1 MTHHRHLQSED
12 GMVMVPVIILLVVAI
27 AASLALLAIV
37 DTQTGESREQRS
49 ADSAQTLAEGVVN
62 ATANV
67 LASDPSLWPTT
78 GACVPVTGDLAAG
91 TPAGTDLVSRVTAE
105 VKERF
110 SGTSTDFT
118 ATSTHA
124 TTWKVDVCP
133 VDAADTSRWE
143 ETILARTATTPVT
156 GDDPASVW
164 VRGSA
169 SVRARS
175 DASLPQNARTVVS
188 RINQTGRA
196 FDVPA
201 DFAVGT
207 GAFSTDVSTT
217 LSSNVLSN
225 STLLGGLVKPLVA
238 AQTSK
243 IGVRCGAL
251 ATISNPNTTCLAGA
265 LAGVGGVTNATGL
278 GKLNEVLGLR
288 NEALS
293 TWTMAPDDAI
303 EAWRAEAKR
312 DGYWRAEASP
322 IAGFGDVRSK
332 NTTGGD
338 VLTLDCFSGDRTG
351 KVVFIEKVG
360 SNGEQYCNVPEN
372 SRAKILVVERGGI
385 RIKRGTFTGVVYALN
400 KQECGSDGECS
411 ADERE
416 DAVPREVVRIDG
428 NAGKVVGSVW
438 ADGAGGSVGIY
449 PSLLPPSA
457 ISNSSL
463 LNLGGTTNALC
474 SVPAL
479 SATLTTLNT
488 TLTQVGTLLGNTLA
502 LLGGVQEQVRYP
514 DGATS
519 VTGCGLLAAKLGTL
533 TSSELVN
540 LFATSSTQS
549 VIVSEHRT
557 RNCLVLCGPWSAWTT
572 RDTANLPV
580 QSLLTGAS
588 PAVIAQVTGL
598 LGGLLNNYTAIT
610 YDSTVVAGAAASI
623 NQGAAPLVGTFRNVG
638 PST

>member
-1 MTHHRHLQSED
+1 MTHHRHLRSED

-67 LASDPSLWPTT
+67 LASDPSLWPTA
-78 GACVPVTGDLAAG
+78 GACLPVTGDLTAASP
-91 TPAGTDLVSRVTAE
+91 TGTDLASRIAAE
-105 VKERF
+105 VKQRF
-110 SGTSTDFT
+110 SGTSSDFA
-118 ATSTHA
+118 ATSTHV

-143 ETILARTATTPVT
+143 ESILTRPTTIPVS
-156 GDDPASVW
+156 GDAPASAW
-164 VRGSA
+164 VRGHA

-175 DASLPQNARTVVS
+175 DAAAPENARTVVS
-188 RINQTGRA
+188 RISQTGRS

-217 LSSNVLSN
+217 LSANVTSN
-225 STLLGGLVKPLVA
+225 STLLGGLVKPLIA

-243 IGVRCGAL
+243 IGVRCGVL
-251 ATISNPNTTCLAGA
+251 ATISNTDTTCLAGA

-278 GKLNEVLGLR
+278 GKLNDILGLR
-288 NEALS
+288 NEQLS

-312 DGYWRAEASP
+312 SGYWRGEATP
-322 IAGFGDVRSK
+322 IAGFGDVRTK

-338 VLTLDCFSGDRTG
+338 TAGTFACFTDDQTG

-360 SNGEQYCNVPEN
+360 NGEQYCNVPAG

-385 RIKRGTFTGVVYALN
+385 RIKHGTFTGVVYALN
-400 KQECGSDGECS
+400 KQECGSDGCS
-411 ADERE
+411 T
-416 DAVPREVVRIDG
+416 DAREVVRIDG
-428 NAGKVVGSVW
+428 NDGKVVGSVW

-449 PSLLPPSA
+449 PSLLPPA
-457 ISNSSL
+457 TINNSSL

-474 SVPAL
+474 SLPAL

-514 DGATS
+514 NGASSVDGCS
-519 VTGCGLLAAKLGTL
+519 LLATKLGTL
-533 TSSELVN
+533 TSSELLN

-557 RNCLVLCGPWSAWTT
+557 RNCFVLCGAWSAWTT

-610 YDSTVVAGAAASI
+610 YDSTVVDSAAANI
-623 NQGAAPLVGTFRNVG
+623 NQGAAPLVGTYRNVG